1 MAMHRYW
8 GVRNTWGRKSP
19 SLCLVPTTP
28 HYSRRGGRVGA
39 ATNLLELDNVW
50 MYQAAVIDD
59 FPLDIL
65 GDLGK
70 GQADMTRLACELF
83 VGL

>member
-1 MAMHRYW
+1 M
-8 GVRNTWGRKSP
+8 
-19 SLCLVPTTP
+19 
-28 HYSRRGGRVGA
+28 GA